1 MELVERYLLAIRFWL
16 PKQQKEDIA
25 AELSEEI
32 RAQVE
37 ERRAALG
44 RELTEGEVEALL
56 RRFGAPLV
64 VANRYLPQESLIG
77 PMLFPIYRL
86 VVKIVALCFLVPWMV
101 VGVVLAVCRFTWGFG
116 TGNASVWETAV
127 QLFGSTLSS
136 GLVSMGL
143 ITLVFA
149 TLERTLP
156 KGLVEEWNPRRLPA
170 LRNPNVIPR
179 FSSGLELGVTL
190 FAAVWWAGNMASPI
204 VWNRLQLRIEL
215 SSCVGLLLLGIAGA
229 DGLWC
234 GTFGGQSAPALLEC
248 AQGDAAAAPGCDGGG
263 AVLLVSDR
271 EDRDGNWDCEVFR
284 PSARQE

>member
-37 ERRAALG
+37 ERAATLG

-101 VGVVLAVCRFTWGFG
+101 VGVVLAVCRFTCGFG

-127 QLFGSTLSS
+127 QLFGSTLST

-143 ITLVFA
+143 ITFVFA

-179 FSSGLELGVTL
+179 FSSGLELGVSL
-190 FAAVWWAGNMASPI
+190 FAAVWWAGNMASPV
-204 VWNRLQLRIEL
+204 VWNRLH
-215 SSCVGLLLLGIAGA
+215 
-229 DGLWC
+229 
-234 GTFGGQSAPALLEC
+234 AP
-248 AQGDAAAAPGCDGGG
+248 D
-263 AVLLVSDR
+263 
-271 EDRDGNWDCEVFR
+271 
-284 PSARQE
+284 